1 MWWVWLGLHLILTS
15 RTERPVLSHLSCK
28 FSGCFKGLNK
38 DQPSVPHFIFSE
50 GQIRCYFLRS
60 HRVDSCPGT
69 RDSSHFY
76 LRIIYRRLYHTTHTV
91 VHKQP
96 ADVTVSFPTLSDV
109 VLSNLWIHVIVIR
122 RCQGWFTPRLLE
134 KWSGRILKDIDFV
147 LFHFVKYLRN
157 LCCSVHRWIN
167 TGYNTQSLMSL
178 FFSECKQKNSKHF
191 MFAWCHKRTST
202 LFDLNKSWGFFC
214 QIRMYVQ
221 YLIINSVDILKTIVN
236 DQKIKNFGLKK
247 TFDCTKHVCSS
258 PVSFSSKVR
267 IAEMRL
273 QQKRGKKVNIYKW

>member
-178 FFSECKQKNSKHF
+178 FFSECKQKKPKTFHVCLMSQTNVNTVWLEQILRIFLSDSNVCTISYHKLCRHLEDDCQWSK
-191 MFAWCHKRTST
+191 
-202 LFDLNKSWGFFC
+202 N
-214 QIRMYVQ
+214 
-221 YLIINSVDILKTIVN
+221 
-236 DQKIKNFGLKK
+236 QKFWLKK
-247 TFDCTKHVCSS
+247 NIWLYKTC
-258 PVSFSSKVR
+258 
-267 IAEMRL
+267 L
-273 QQKRGKKVNIYKW
+273 QFACFTLLQS